1 MAELKE
7 SGEHES
13 SLLDAGRTGKSGDLA
28 IGSSGNLKPNSA
40 AIQNH
45 RMTRS
50 SDDPIKFQADPLDRV
65 TGRE

>member
-7 SGEHES
+7 SGEHGS

-28 IGSSGNLKPNSA
+28 MGSSSDLKPNSA

-45 RMTRS
+45 QMTRS
-50 SDDPIKFQADPLDRV
+50 PDDP
-65 TGRE
+65 